1 MPIESEAPDYFGRY
15 QVLEELGSGAMG
27 VVYLCVDPR
36 LSRPVAIKVM
46 RRSEFMTPAE
56 QEQYQA
62 RFQHEAEAAG
72 RMNHPDIVQIYDVGP
87 AYLVMEFLEGQPL
100 SAILKDGSVFSV
112 RKVCALV
119 LRVADAIDYAHR
131 HGIVHRDIKPANIMM
146 MNDGGV
152 KVMDFGVAR
161 LESSTLTA
169 IGTMVGS
176 VRYLSPEQMMG
187 ERVDGRADVFSLAAV
202 AYELLTGCPPFPGK
216 TITEVVARVVH
227 GDHIPPREAD
237 GRLPEA
243 VNAVFVRAF
252 ATSPADRYPHAL
264 DFARDLH
271 AAAQPAFDLEV
282 TYPTGETSPTRAGA
296 SAPTLKSARTATAP
310 ASPPGEN
317 TIPHAAGGEAVLALD
332 SDPPGAEVYID
343 GQRVGRAPQPGL
355 GVSFGRHQVRMEAR
369 GRAGITTEIEL
380 TAARPL
386 QALTCTLPLP
396 VADPGG
402 VRPGQLVDFGPK
414 VTPPRRIAGET
425 PAYPE
430 AARERGIE
438 GSVVVEVWIGETG
451 DVIETALIESAG
463 GALDAALLQAVAGW
477 RFTPATLGGVPVSVR
492 LTVRH
497 VFRR

>member
-36 LSRPVAIKVM
+36 LNRPVAIKVM

-62 RFQHEAEAAG
+62 RFRHEAEAAG

-100 SAILKDGSVFSV
+100 SVILRAGSVFSV

-131 HGIVHRDIKPANIMM
+131 HGIVHRDVKPANIMM

-176 VRYLSPEQMMG
+176 VRYMSPEQMMG

-202 AYELLTGCPPFPGK
+202 AYELLTGSPPFPGK

-227 GDHIPPREAD
+227 GDHVPPRQAD

-243 VNAVFVRAF
+243 MNAVFVRAF
-252 ATSPADRYPHAL
+252 ATSPADRYSHAL
-264 DFARDLH
+264 DFARALQG
-271 AAAQPAFDLEV
+271 AAQPVLDLEV
-282 TYPTGETSPTRAGA
+282 AYPAAETSPTRTGA
-296 SAPTLKSARTATAP
+296 SAPTLKSARTATSP
-310 ASPPGEN
+310 ADIPGGN
-317 TIPHAAGGEAVLALD
+317 TIPHPAGMEAVLALD
-332 SDPPGAEVYID
+332 SDPPGAEVYVD
-343 GQRVGRAPQPGL
+343 GQGVGRAPLPGL
-355 GVSFGRHQVRMEAR
+355 GVAFGRHQVRMEAR
-369 GRAGITTEIEL
+369 GRAGVNTEIEM

-386 QALTCTLPLP
+386 QALTCTLPP
-396 VADPGG
+396 SFAGPGP
-402 VRPGQLVDFGPK
+402 VRPGQLVDFGPE

-438 GSVVVEVWIGETG
+438 GSVVVDVWIGDTG
-451 DVIETALIESAG
+451 DVIEAVLTESAG

-477 RFTPATLGGVPVSVR
+477 KFTPATLAGVPVSVR

>member
-15 QVLEELGSGAMG
+15 QVLEELGAGAMG

-36 LSRPVAIKVM
+36 LNRPVAIKVM

-56 QEQYQA
+56 QEQYEA
-62 RFQHEAEAAG
+62 RFRHEAEAAG

-100 SAILKDGSVFSV
+100 SVVLKDGSVFSV

-119 LRVADAIDYAHR
+119 QRVADAIDYAHR
-131 HGIVHRDIKPANIMM
+131 HGIVHRDVKPANIMM

-176 VRYLSPEQMMG
+176 VRYMSPEQMMG

-202 AYELLTGCPPFPGK
+202 AYELLTGAPPFPGK

-227 GDHIPPREAD
+227 GDHVPPRQAD

-252 ATSPADRYPHAL
+252 ATSPAARHPHAL

-271 AAAQPAFDLEV
+271 AAAQPVLDLEV
-282 TYPTGETSPTRAGA
+282 TYPTAEASPTRAGS

-310 ASPPGEN
+310 IPGEN
-317 TIPHAAGGEAVLALD
+317 TIPHAASEGVLALD
-332 SDPPGAEVYID
+332 SDPPGAEVYLD
-343 GQRVGRAPQPGL
+343 GQRLGRAPQPGR
-355 GVSFGRHQVRMEAR
+355 GVSFGRHQVRMEAP

-396 VADPGG
+396 VAGPEG
-402 VRPGQLVDFGPK
+402 VRPGQLVDFGPE

-438 GSVVVEVWIGETG
+438 GSVVVDVWIGEAG

-463 GALDAALLQAVAGW
+463 GTLDATLLQAVAGW
-477 RFTPATLGGVPVSVR
+477 RFTPATLRGVPVSVR